1 MPIFQWFV
9 YSKIKEVS
17 ADDFDSTQHLHLG
30 YYEDHFDLEA
40 TAYKLQGDD
49 KGVVFWENK
58 QQRFPSI

>member
-1 MPIFQWFV
+1 M
-9 YSKIKEVS
+9 S